1 MKHFFSAVNKKING
15 LIWTLVSTG
24 VIMLILGVL
33 IVWTDFVLRLLVGL
47 LVIVVAYVFLFA
59 AIKIWGF
66 KKEIN
71 KFIK

>member
-1 MKHFFSAVNKKING
+1 MKNFFAAVNKKING

-24 VIMLILGVL
+24 VILLILGVL

-47 LVIVVAYVFLFA
+47 LVILVAYVFLFGA
-59 AIKIWGF
+59 LKIWGF